1 MEYQSYTELQV
12 DEHAKQT
19 KIAELTT
26 EIVTAYV
33 SSHKL
38 QVLDVPDLI
47 KAVGAG
53 LVTLGTAANQLCW
66 RRRNQR

>member
-1 MEYQSYTELQV
+1 M
-12 DEHAKQT
+12 DEQAEWT

-33 SSHKL
+33 SSHRL

-47 KAVGAG
+47 KAVGAE
-53 LVTLGTAANQLCW
+53 LACA
-66 RRRNQR
+66 RNGS